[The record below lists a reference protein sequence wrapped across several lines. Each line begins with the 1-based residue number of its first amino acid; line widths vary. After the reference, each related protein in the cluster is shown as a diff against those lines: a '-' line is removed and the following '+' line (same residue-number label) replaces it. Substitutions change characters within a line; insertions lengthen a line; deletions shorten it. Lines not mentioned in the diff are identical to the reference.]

1 MTQLSHVKR
10 GVLCELH
17 RVGLWILEF
26 PKLVYSGFKSSKA
39 SRGARPT
46 EPSTASGAQHGRS
59 PSAMSSSRA
68 RGPAKVRVVRHVGE
82 EREVLTTW
90 VPPDYTFTQLLTDAA
105 TYWGVAPAEHQL
117 EVRLAVPGINH
128 AWPDLPFPQSPP
140 TPLAAPRACV
150 RPQAESHELRR
161 HPRTAQSLPF
171 LTPLE
176 WCPPR
181 HLPLRHLASAS
192 PVCSFGGN
200 Q

>member
-1 MTQLSHVKR
+1 MNSMEESEE
-10 GVLCELH
+10 LC
-17 RVGLWILEF
+17 
-26 PKLVYSGFKSSKA
+26 SCGFLNWFSQPRDEA
-39 SRGARPT
+39 ARRQNR
-46 EPSTASGAQHGRS
+46 TASGAKHGRS

-117 EVRLAVPGINH
+117 EVRLAVPRIDHTPGQTCPS
-128 AWPDLPFPQSPP
+128 AQSLP

-150 RPQAESHELRR
+150 RPQAEAHQLPR
-161 HPRTAQSLPF
+161 HALHMSMPPF

-176 WCPPR
+176 
-181 HLPLRHLASAS
+181 
-192 PVCSFGGN
+192 
-200 Q
+200 

>member
-1 MTQLSHVKR
+1 MNSI
-10 GVLCELH
+10 
-17 RVGLWILEF
+17 GLWILEF

-150 RPQAESHELRR
+150 RPQAEAHELRR
-161 HPRTAQSLPF
+161 HPRPAHVSAF
-171 LTPLE
+171 LDTSRMVPPSPPPSP
-176 WCPPR
+176 PPR
-181 HLPLRHLASAS
+181 ICVSCVL
-192 PVCSFGGN
+192 FWG
-200 Q
+200 